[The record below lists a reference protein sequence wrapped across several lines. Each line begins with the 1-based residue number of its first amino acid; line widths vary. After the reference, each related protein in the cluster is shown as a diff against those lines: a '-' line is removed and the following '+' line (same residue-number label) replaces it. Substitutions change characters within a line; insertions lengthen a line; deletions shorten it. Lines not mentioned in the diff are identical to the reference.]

1 MIVEIGFEIDAFLE
15 NTKANQ
21 GVLGCDE
28 VGQLGDEV
36 FIGHPTFGRGQDML
50 DDLTIASTSTG
61 E

>member
-1 MIVEIGFEIDAFLE
+1 
-15 NTKANQ
+15 
-21 GVLGCDE
+21 
-28 VGQLGDEV
+28 LGDEV